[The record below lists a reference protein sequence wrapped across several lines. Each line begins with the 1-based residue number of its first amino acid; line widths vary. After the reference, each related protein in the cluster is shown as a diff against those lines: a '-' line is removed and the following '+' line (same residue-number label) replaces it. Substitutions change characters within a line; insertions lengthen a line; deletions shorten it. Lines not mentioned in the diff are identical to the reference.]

1 MLVLNRRPGEA
12 IILDGGIRVVVLSSD
27 KRGTRLGIEA
37 PPTTG
42 ILREELVKQ
51 VASENVRA
59 ASTGDHAASWAAQL
73 PLRASGGDAGGGG
86 AAPER

>member
-12 IILDGGIRVVVLSSD
+12 ILLDGGIRVVVLSSD

-37 PPTTG
+37 PPSTG

-51 VASENVRA
+51 VASENARA
-59 ASTGDHAASWAAQL
+59 VGTGDHAASWAAQL
-73 PLRASGGDAGGGG
+73 PLRASGGDARGGG
-86 AAPER
+86 ATPEG

>member
-12 IILDGGIRVVVLSSD
+12 IVLDGGIRVVVLSCD

-37 PPTTG
+37 PASTG

-51 VASENVRA
+51 VASENLRA
-59 ASTGDHAASWAAQL
+59 ASTGDHTAAWAAQL
-73 PLRASGGDAGGGG
+73 PLRAAGGEPGNGG
-86 AAPER
+86 TPPER

>member
-12 IILDGGIRVVVLSSD
+12 IVLDGGIRVVVLSCD

-37 PPTTG
+37 PAETG

-59 ASTGDHAASWAAQL
+59 ASAGEHTAAWAAQL
-73 PLRASGGDAGGGG
+73 PLRPPGGEGGRGG
-86 AAPER
+86 TPPER

>member
-12 IILDGGIRVVVLSSD
+12 IILDGGIRVVVLSCD

-37 PPTTG
+37 PATTG

-51 VASENVRA
+51 VATENARA
-59 ASTGDHAASWAAQL
+59 AGAGEQAAAWAAQL
-73 PLRASGGDAGGGG
+73 PLRAPSGESGGSAP
-86 AAPER
+86 PER

>member
-59 ASTGDHAASWAAQL
+59 VSTGYHAASWAAQL
-73 PLRASGGDAGGGG
+73 PLRASGGNAGGGG